1 MTPGARPLPRLA
13 FGPAA
18 ITAGE
23 RTLPEEVGVALSF
36 NGSTQAVMMATP
48 ADLEEF
54 ATGFALT
61 EGIASPAEIEGIEVV
76 EVPRGLDVQVWLAEG
91 AAARLAARRRSMAGP
106 VGCGLCGIETLEA
119 ALRPLPPVAPG
130 GLRMTPAQVMAAVA
144 ALPAGQRLH
153 DATRAAHAAGFWS
166 AGRMA
171 ALREDV
177 GRHNAL
183 DKLAG
188 WALRAGVDPATGAVV
203 LTSRVSVDLVQKVAA
218 MGAGV
223 MIAVSSPTAQAVD
236 LAEALNLTLIA
247 QARPDRFEAYT
258 HTDRLLTESP
268 AHVR

>member
-1 MTPGARPLPRLA
+1 
-13 FGPAA
+13 
-18 ITAGE
+18 
-23 RTLPEEVGVALSF
+23 
-36 NGSTQAVMMATP
+36 
-48 ADLEEF
+48 
-54 ATGFALT
+54 
-61 EGIASPAEIEGIEVV
+61 
-76 EVPRGLDVQVWLAEG
+76 
-91 AAARLAARRRSMAGP
+91 
-106 VGCGLCGIETLEA
+106 
-119 ALRPLPPVAPG
+119 
-130 GLRMTPAQVMAAVA
+130 MAAMPA
-144 ALPAGQRLH
+144 SQALHG
-153 DATRAAHAAGFWS
+153 ATRAAHAAGFVVP
-166 AGRMA
+166 GRGLV